1 MIANAASPL
10 VEWVIGQKE
19 RVVPAVL
26 RPKAYAVGVILDN
39 FAKKVMAPDGGR
51 VVCVVAD
58 DEHLRLLWI
67 LSLIRPTP
75 KNLDQLKGRVNVV
88 FHSPLWLERRLQF
101 ALTYDARGKSPL
113 DLDHSPIDEPTV
125 TAPVFDND
133 LQASLEPGKLG
144 LRSTT
149 KAA

>member
-58 DEHLRLLWI
+58 DEHLRLLW
-67 LSLIRPTP
+67 
-75 KNLDQLKGRVNVV
+75 
-88 FHSPLWLERRLQF
+88 LERRLQF

-133 LQASLEPGKLG
+133 LQASLEPGRLG